1 MEKNLEKKKRHK
13 MRVSGRR
20 LSSVAAHAAGIQ
32 AHSPWDCCHSQR
44 HWRKD
49 ADGRGAG
56 SEETGKCLVQEC
68 HWNVTHAE
76 LPSFRLQELTPI
88 A

>member
-1 MEKNLEKKKRHK
+1 
-13 MRVSGRR
+13 MRVSGRC
-20 LSSVAAHAAGIQ
+20 LSSVAARAAGIQ
-32 AHSPWDCCHSQR
+32 AQDPGAVVSQR

-56 SEETGKCLVQEC
+56 SEETGKCLVHGC
-68 HWNVTHAE
+68 HWNVTHAG